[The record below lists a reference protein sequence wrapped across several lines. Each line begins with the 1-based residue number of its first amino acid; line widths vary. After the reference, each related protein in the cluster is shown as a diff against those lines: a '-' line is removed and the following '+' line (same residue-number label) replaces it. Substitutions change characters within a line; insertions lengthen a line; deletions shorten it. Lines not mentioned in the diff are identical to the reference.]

1 MRTRTACL
9 ASLLALAAGCSPFD
23 REVPDGT
30 LDREDVQ
37 RLARDAKRPVYYV
50 GLRFAGLALTDAEVS
65 PRGGLIVYGTCEL
78 PRGEGGCAPPI
89 QIQHFPFD
97 ARAWRLA
104 GGCQSVAALR
114 GVPTV
119 RVGDGSLRLFTGG
132 LVVGIYARGESEARA
147 IARQLR
153 RIDGR
158 PTPRRLPRPAPAVRA
173 IVADSCP
180 RGAPSP
186 LTPRPPG

>member
-1 MRTRTACL
+1 MRARAAGV
-9 ASLLALAAGCSPFD
+9 ASIVVLAAGCSAFD

-37 RLARDAKRPVYYV
+37 RLARDAKTPLYYV

-78 PRGEGGCAPPI
+78 PRGEGGCAPPVL
-89 QIQHFPFD
+89 IQHSPFES
-97 ARAWRLA
+97 RAWRLA
-104 GGCQSVAALR
+104 VGCESLAALR
-114 GVPTV
+114 GVPAV
-119 RVGDGSLRLFTGG
+119 RVADGSLRLFTGDV
-132 LVVGIYARGESEARA
+132 VVGIYARGEPEARR

-158 PTPRRLPRPAPAVRA
+158 PTPRRLAPPPARVRT
-173 IVADSCP
+173 ILESRCP

-186 LTPRPPG
+186 LTPTPS